1 MWYTWK
7 NSEYRNKKIRVIT
20 PLFAEGPYMLPLKN
34 PIASLVCVVA
44 LICVL
49 GIAIVDIDRTKEAE
63 EYNNFSEQQNHFSIQ

>member
-1 MWYTWK
+1 
-7 NSEYRNKKIRVIT
+7 
-20 PLFAEGPYMLPLKN
+20 MLPLKN

-49 GIAIVDIDRTKEAE
+49 GIAIGDIDRTKEAE